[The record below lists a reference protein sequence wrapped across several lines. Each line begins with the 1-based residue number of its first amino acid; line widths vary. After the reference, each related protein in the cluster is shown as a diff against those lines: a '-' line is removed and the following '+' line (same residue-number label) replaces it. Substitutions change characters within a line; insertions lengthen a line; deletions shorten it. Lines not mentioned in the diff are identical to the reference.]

1 MIQNEK
7 GSEFMKKNVRVTL
20 MALGISTNVF
30 MGGGGLL
37 LSLTMMCQPIRIH

>member
-30 MGGGGLL
+30 MGGTIAFADYDV
-37 LSLTMMCQPIRIH
+37 STNTDI